1 MDLWAGRRENE
12 TGEEDVRDA
21 NLTCNN
27 ISFLEKNLG
36 KFAKCGQVPIRSD
49 GYMGLYYITLCTS
62 YILFFKK

>member
-27 ISFLEKNLG
+27 ISFL
-36 KFAKCGQVPIRSD
+36 
-49 GYMGLYYITLCTS
+49 
-62 YILFFKK
+62 